1 MYFYIN
7 VYSVGRAHGGSEEG
21 GWGYA
26 AGEFVKCEGKFSW
39 TPSSVI
45 EKKADFVPENGCDRV
60 YGYDGI
66 EEVMSEIT
74 GKAEKVRKRLEGK
87 TDKRNL
93 QGHGDWDG
101 CDPSG
106 EPDDAYICRGGTWG
120 DTKIEVYVEEHTGA
134 DFPDRTPH
142 YE

>member
-1 MYFYIN
+1 MTFSVN
-7 VYSVGRAHGGSEEG
+7 VYSVGRAYGGPEEG
-21 GWGYA
+21 GWWYNR
-26 AGEFVKCEGKFSW
+26 GEFRGCEGRY
-39 TPSSVI
+39 
-45 EKKADFVPENGCDRV
+45 AN
-60 YGYDGI
+60 
-66 EEVMSEIT
+66 EEDAIARRDEV
-74 GKAEKVRKRLEGK
+74 AERLERV
-87 TDKRNL
+87 DQRNL

-101 CDPSG
+101 CGPSG